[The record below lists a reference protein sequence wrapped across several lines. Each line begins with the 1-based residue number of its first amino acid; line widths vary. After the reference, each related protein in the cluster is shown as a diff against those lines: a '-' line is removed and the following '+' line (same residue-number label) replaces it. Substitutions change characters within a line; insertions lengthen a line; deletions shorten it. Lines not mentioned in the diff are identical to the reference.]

1 MRLNKV
7 TTKKGTLEFKHVGP
21 AYDFDSAAEA
31 FDILLDGRKI
41 LTLLLDCADA
51 EVGLYSFYAYDS
63 ERQNALF
70 PCRPQQRH
78 IPHNDLPADAEFLGD
93 TKKSA
98 MAKLK
103 ALVDLVF

>member
-21 AYDFDSAAEA
+21 AYDFDSAAEV

-63 ERQNALF
+63 ERQDA
-70 PCRPQQRH
+70 Q
-78 IPHNDLPADAEFLGD
+78 DAEFLGD

>member
-63 ERQNALF
+63 ERQ
-70 PCRPQQRH
+70 
-78 IPHNDLPADAEFLGD
+78 DAEFLGD

>member
-41 LTLLLDCADA
+41 LTLLLDCAVFTLTTA
-51 EVGLYSFYAYDS
+51 NVRTHRTPNSLAI
-63 ERQNALF
+63 RRN
-70 PCRPQQRH
+70 QQ
-78 IPHNDLPADAEFLGD
+78 
-93 TKKSA
+93 
-98 MAKLK
+98 
-103 ALVDLVF
+103 

>member
-1 MRLNKV
+1 MRLNKL

-31 FDILLDGRKI
+31 FDILLD
-41 LTLLLDCADA
+41 CADA

-63 ERQNALF
+63 ERQDA
-70 PCRPQQRH
+70 Q
-78 IPHNDLPADAEFLGD
+78 DAEFLGD

>member
-1 MRLNKV
+1 MRLNKL

-63 ERQNALF
+63 ERQDAQDSE
-70 PCRPQQRH
+70 RQDAQ
-78 IPHNDLPADAEFLGD
+78 DAEFLGD

>member
-1 MRLNKV
+1 MCYYIAVKDIRRQS
-7 TTKKGTLEFKHVGP
+7 KGTIEFKHVGP

-63 ERQNALF
+63 ERQDA
-70 PCRPQQRH
+70 Q
-78 IPHNDLPADAEFLGD
+78 DAEFLGD

-98 MAKLK
+98 MTKLK